1 VLTTAQR
8 TCRDYQQAKAQ
19 GGCLPWNC
27 SSRYVRL
34 PPYDFADHFPVHLE
48 AFKTITFPVSLSTL
62 ICSLMTE
69 LILGLAQTGV
79 GIHHAGLMLED
90 RQLTENLFLHGT
102 LKCLFATSTL
112 AVGVNLPAHTVI
124 IKGVE
129 TWDNG
134 EWREYSD
141 LDIMQMMGRAVR

>member
-1 VLTTAQR
+1 MAER
-8 TCRDYQQAKAQ
+8 IPA
-19 GGCLPWNC
+19 
-27 SSRYVRL
+27 
-34 PPYDFADHFPVHLE
+34 
-48 AFKTITFPVSLSTL
+48 
-62 ICSLMTE
+62 
-69 LILGLAQTGV
+69 LAHVGV
-79 GIHHAGLMLED
+79 GIHHAGLALED

-129 TWDNG
+129 TWGNG

-141 LDIMQMMGRAVR
+141 LDIMQMMGRAVRQSLRPNHLIIRTDNRTG

>member
-1 VLTTAQR
+1 MAERILVLAH
-8 TCRDYQQAKAQ
+8 A
-19 GGCLPWNC
+19 G
-27 SSRYVRL
+27 
-34 PPYDFADHFPVHLE
+34 
-48 AFKTITFPVSLSTL
+48 I
-62 ICSLMTE
+62 
-69 LILGLAQTGV
+69 
-79 GIHHAGLMLED
+79 GIHHAGLTLED

-134 EWREYSD
+134 DWREYSD
-141 LDIMQMMGRAVR
+141 LDVMQMMGRAVR

>member
-1 VLTTAQR
+1 MTAIF
-8 TCRDYQQAKAQ
+8 
-19 GGCLPWNC
+19 L
-27 SSRYVRL
+27 
-34 PPYDFADHFPVHLE
+34 
-48 AFKTITFPVSLSTL
+48 VSPSAS
-62 ICSLMTE
+62 ICSLMADR
-69 LILGLAQTGV
+69 ILVLAHTGV
-79 GIHHAGLMLED
+79 GIHHAGLTLED
-90 RQLTENLFLHGT
+90 RQLTENSFLNGT

-141 LDIMQMMGRAVR
+141 LDIMQMMGRAVCQPHRLNEPN

>member
-1 VLTTAQR
+1 MST
-8 TCRDYQQAKAQ
+8 
-19 GGCLPWNC
+19 
-27 SSRYVRL
+27 
-34 PPYDFADHFPVHLE
+34 
-48 AFKTITFPVSLSTL
+48 STL
-62 ICSLMTE
+62 TGSLTAEWSLE
-69 LILGLAQTGV
+69 LAHAGI
-79 GIHHAGLMLED
+79 GIHHAGLTLED
-90 RQLTENLFLHGT
+90 RQLTENLFLQGI

-141 LDIMQMMGRAVR
+141 LDVMQMMGRAVR

>member
-1 VLTTAQR
+1 MYVLA
-8 TCRDYQQAKAQ
+8 
-19 GGCLPWNC
+19 
-27 SSRYVRL
+27 SS
-34 PPYDFADHFPVHLE
+34 YDSADRFPVHPE
-48 AFKTITFPVSLSTL
+48 VSKTVVFLVSPFMLT
-62 ICSLMTE
+62 CGLMAE
-69 LILGLAQTGV
+69 RVLVLARVGV

-129 TWDNG
+129 AWDNG